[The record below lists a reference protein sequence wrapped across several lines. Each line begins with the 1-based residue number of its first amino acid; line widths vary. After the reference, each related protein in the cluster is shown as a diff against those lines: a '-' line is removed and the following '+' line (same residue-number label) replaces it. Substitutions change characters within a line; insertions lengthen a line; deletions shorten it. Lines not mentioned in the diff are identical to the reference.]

1 MAARTQHARIHQQR
15 RNLSPLT
22 AETYDLVIIGGGIT
36 GAWTLWD
43 ATLRGLKALLVE
55 RNDYAS
61 GTTQATSKL
70 IHGGLRYLK
79 NGELGLVRESLRERR
94 TLAKLAPHGLRP
106 EAFLFPIYR
115 NRGIGRWKMGAAL
128 TIYDMLGYDRN
139 RGVDAEH
146 QLPGARHLSR
156 TETLAEEPGLDFRD
170 LKGAFVYYDYA
181 NLNPERLCVEIIS
194 AARERGAA
202 VRNYVEAG
210 RIERRG
216 DESYA
221 VEIRDRLS
229 GDSAVVRGRSVVNAG
244 GPWADYLDRRLTG
257 RLDYQHKTIIRSK
270 GIHLVTRRFVH
281 DKIVVLMKEDNTHLF
296 VIPWRGRS
304 LIGTTDTRYDRHP
317 DDFAVTAADATA
329 VLEDV
334 NRLFPDADLT
344 NNDIEYLYGGL
355 RPLVD
360 DGGSSYDA
368 SRRTEIV
375 HHDANGHAGFFTA
388 LGGKYT
394 TSRHLAEQLLDR
406 ICEYLPG
413 SFQTCAT
420 EHTPLPGGDFAS
432 LPELT
437 EDLARSF
444 PKVAHRKLRILAGRY
459 GNEARRILERA
470 DASGEVW
477 KIDNDELYFPEEIDY
492 LVEHHEVESIGDLL
506 FRRSGMGTVGRLP
519 ETVERSVVQRLGR
532 LRGWNQSH
540 QAAALRELRGRLSA
554 FLDQEPPF
562 GA

>member
-1 MAARTQHARIHQQR
+1 MARETRMAARTQYARTQSPRQCR
-15 RNLSPLT
+15 SLSPLPAT
-22 AETYDLVIIGGGIT
+22 TYDVVIIGGGIT

-79 NGELGLVRESLRERR
+79 NGEIGLVRESLRERR
-94 TLAKLAPHGLRP
+94 TLARLAPHALRP

-115 NRGIGRWKMGAAL
+115 NRGIGRFKMGAAL
-128 TIYDMLGYDRN
+128 TIYDILGYDRN

-146 QLPGARHLSR
+146 QLPAARHLSR
-156 TETLAEEPGLDFRD
+156 TETLAEESGLDFRD
-170 LKGAFVYYDYA
+170 LKGSFVYYDYA

-194 AARERGAA
+194 AARERGAR

-210 RIERRG
+210 RIERQA

-221 VEIRDRLS
+221 VEINDRLS
-229 GDSAVVRGRSVVNAG
+229 GETATVRGRTVVNAG

-281 DKIVVLMKEDNTHLF
+281 DKTVVLMKEDNTHLF
-296 VIPWRGRS
+296 VIPWRGKA

-317 DDFAVTAADATA
+317 DDFAVTTEDAQS
-329 VLEDV
+329 VLADV
-334 NRLFPDADLT
+334 NRLFPDADLALH
-344 NNDIEYLYGGL
+344 DIEYFYGGL

-375 HHDANGHAGFFTA
+375 HHDENGHAGFFTA

-413 SFQTCAT
+413 SFSACTT

-432 LPELT
+432 LTELS
-437 EDLARSF
+437 EDLGRRY
-444 PKVAHRKLRILAGRY
+444 PNVAHRKLRILAGRY
-459 GNEARRILERA
+459 GNEAFRILERA
-470 DASGEVW
+470 DSSGEVW
-477 KIDNDELYFPEEIDY
+477 KLDNGELYYPEEIDY
-492 LVEHHEVESIGDLL
+492 LVEHHEVENIGDLL

-519 ETVERSVVQRLGR
+519 ETVERSLVQRLGR
-532 LRGWNQSH
+532 LRGWSKPE
-540 QAAALRELRGRLSA
+540 QAAVRRKLRKRYEL
-554 FLDQEPPF
+554 Q
-562 GA
+562 